1 VRAPLIVAGVVL
13 IAGFLWAWELGFETT
28 CGLSGA
34 EGSSS
39 RVEPAW
45 WPPGTSRCVV
55 ENPDGTVTADAMVPW
70 FEWAVVLLLAA
81 VAAAAT
87 AVSAWALRTL
97 TAPRR
102 ESA

>member
-13 IAGFLWAWELGFETT
+13 VAGFVWAWEFGYETT
-28 CGLSGA
+28 CGLFGP

-39 RVEPAW
+39 HVEPAW

-55 ENPDGTVTADAMVPW
+55 ENPDGSVTTDAMVPW
-70 FEWAVVLLLAA
+70 FEWVV
-81 VAAAAT
+81 
-87 AVSAWALRTL
+87 AL
-97 TAPRR
+97 RR

>member
-1 VRAPLIVAGVVL
+1 VRAPLIVAGFVL
-13 IAGFLWAWELGFETT
+13 VAGFLWTWQLGFETT

-39 RVEPAW
+39 QVEAMW

-55 ENPDGTVTADAMVPW
+55 ENADGTVTTDALIPW
-70 FEWAVVLLLAA
+70 FEWVLVLVLAT

-87 AVSAWALRTL
+87 AVFAWALRTL
-97 TAPRR
+97 AAPRR